1 MKRKILWYTVSIIII
16 AISLI
21 FVMAPVDRSSTGNL
35 RTGYT
40 IQISKTPKEAFA
52 YLGKSANAAKWS
64 TYVDHI
70 SVLSGED
77 GKAGCK
83 RRCFQNQDETGIRWD
98 ETILV
103 VDTFK
108 TRRLSIYNAVGF
120 PMYIDGLVTG
130 QEYMPSG
137 DGTSLALVLDAPEN
151 ISFID
156 RIKFYLGSYKVKS
169 VFKANLENIRR
180 EIEQ

>member
-1 MKRKILWYTVSIIII
+1 MKRKTFWYTIIIITI
-16 AISLI
+16 AISLV
-21 FVMAPVDRSSTGNL
+21 FVLAPVKRSSTGRL
-35 RTGYT
+35 RTGYS
-40 IQISKTPKEAFA
+40 IQINQPPKEVFT
-52 YLGKSANAAKWS
+52 YMGKSANASAWS
-64 TYVDHI
+64 TYVNHI
-70 SVLSGED
+70 TVLSGQD
-77 GKAGCK
+77 GKVGCQ
-83 RRCFQNQDETGIRWD
+83 RRCFQNPDETGIRWD
-98 ETILV
+98 ETIQV
-103 VDTFK
+103 VDTFR

-130 QEYMPSG
+130 QEYAPAG